1 VLAAEGTKRLASSPV
16 GVPSS
21 GAARATERRARQ
33 ARPREEKASMVRE
46 VEGGEKRKEG
56 ASV

>member
-1 VLAAEGTKRLASSPV
+1 
-16 GVPSS
+16 VPSV
-21 GAARATERRARQ
+21 GAARTTERRARQ

-46 VEGGEKRKEG
+46 VKGGEKGKEG